1 MNEFL
6 HSCCISIEDDTKENM
21 YKRID
26 SLVKLNIPTVLIY
39 GSLERIISKWAIG
52 QLNERLT
59 IKPDEIVLIDCDNN
73 TNKLSLSKSI
83 ESELNLTKNL
93 NSFLIKNGGHFSH
106 CNYYPIANKLI
117 DNLLYFHD
125 TATKLNNT

>member
-6 HSCCISIEDDTKENM
+6 HSCCISIEDDTRENM

-26 SLVKLNIPTVLIY
+26 LLVKLNIPTVLIY
-39 GSLERIISKWAIG
+39 GTLEKLISKWAIA

-59 IKPDEIVLIDCDNN
+59 IKPEEVVLIDCDNN
-73 TNKLSLSKSI
+73 INNPSLSKSI
-83 ESELNLTKNL
+83 ESELTLSKNL

-125 TATKLNNT
+125 NTTKLTN